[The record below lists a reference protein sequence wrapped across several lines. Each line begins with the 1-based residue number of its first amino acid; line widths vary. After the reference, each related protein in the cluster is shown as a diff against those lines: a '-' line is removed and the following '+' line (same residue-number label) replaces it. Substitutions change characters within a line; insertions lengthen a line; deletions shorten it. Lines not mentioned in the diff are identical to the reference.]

1 MERIIGEDIK
11 KNTSMS
17 NRIISFIGKVFVV
30 IWVGSSALWSRP
42 FFVDYY
48 QEQANRHYDGLAQWF
63 QIGPVFIVALIFSI
77 HSFLHKKFFLGVLTA
92 IIAIWSFYWAF
103 MVSFSCYDCT
113 YGG

>member
-1 MERIIGEDIK
+1 MERIIGKDIK

-30 IWVGSSALWSRP
+30 IWVGSSALWSKP

-103 MVSFSCYDCT
+103 MVSFSCFHCT